1 MRKRKTMCWVLTMAF
16 LAWCV
21 PAFSLAAEEKTLDL
35 AEGSI
40 TVTGTKYVQNGQETP
55 YRGAYRIKQSGGQT
69 TNTITVQSGEIAMTL
84 ENVNMAEG
92 ADKTPPIA
100 VESGAH
106 LTLTLAGENAL
117 TTTSQWHGAV
127 DAVRVPEGA
136 RLTVKGEGKLTAE
149 TQGGAC
155 IGISKGKSG
164 TIRIEGGVIEA
175 TNRDG
180 SAIGGGWGA
189 AAGPIYITGGQITAH
204 GYGNTAAIGGGGNG
218 MGKAELVEI
227 SGGTVYAEAHGRA
240 STAIGAGNTSPFGT
254 IRITGGDVTA
264 VASDRYAVGSNSAEG
279 KIELLG
285 GTLTTKGTVGGMNW
299 PAADSLMVNGVVWY
313 GDAGNAETF
322 SKAQNPAGI
331 FFNGQAGTVYGQME
345 LTGDLTIEKDQTLT
359 LPQGSRLM
367 ENGHMLTVLGK
378 MEGEGVLQLTD
389 GALRLSAKANEPL
402 KAGDTIALTA
412 TLNRM
417 LADAEIQFMVN
428 GQAIGTPTA
437 VGEDAQT
444 AEVTYLVRTP
454 STYIFTAKL
463 SYHGV
468 VLESEKPVQLTLA
481 AEGAAP
487 TDAPQATPAQTTP
500 PAATQTPGGV
510 GTGDGSLPMWVL
522 WAVLGVAAVGG
533 GVVLYQ
539 KIKRN

>member
-1 MRKRKTMCWVLTMAF
+1 MMKRKTMCWVLTMAF

-35 AEGSI
+35 AGGSI
-40 TVTGTKYVQNGQETP
+40 TITETKYVQNGQETP
-55 YRGAYRIKQSGGQT
+55 YSGAYRIKQSGGQT
-69 TNTITVQSGEIAMTL
+69 TNTITVQSGDIAMTL

-92 ADKTPPIA
+92 AGKMPPIA

-106 LTLTLAGENAL
+106 LTLTLAGENTL
-117 TTTSQWHGAV
+117 TTASRGVSAA
-127 DAVRVPEGA
+127 DAIRVPEGA

-155 IGISKGKSG
+155 IGVSTGKSG

-180 SAIGGGWGA
+180 AAIGGGYSA
-189 AAGPIYITGGQITAH
+189 VAGPIYIRGGQ
-204 GYGNTAAIGGGGNG
+204 
-218 MGKAELVEI
+218 
-227 SGGTVYAEAHGRA
+227 
-240 STAIGAGNTSPFGT
+240 
-254 IRITGGDVTA
+254 VTA
-264 VASDRYAVGSNSAEG
+264 VAGYGNAMGSGMYRETDTAEG

-299 PAADSLMVNGVVWY
+299 PAADSLTINGVVWY

-322 SKAQNPAGI
+322 SKAQNPTGL
-331 FFNGQAGTVYGQME
+331 FFNGQAGTVYGQMK

-359 LPQGSRLM
+359 LPQGSQLI
-367 ENGHMLTVLGK
+367 ENGHKLSCLGK
-378 MEGEGVLQLTD
+378 LEGDGALQLDTLT
-389 GALRLSAKANEPL
+389 LRLSAKANEPL
-402 KAGDTIALTA
+402 KAGDTVALTA
-412 TLNRM
+412 TLDRA

-444 AEVTYLVRTP
+444 AEATYLVRTP
-454 STYIFTAKL
+454 STYTFTAKM

-468 VLESEKPVQLTLA
+468 AVESEKPVQLTLA
-481 AEGAAP
+481 EEGAAP
-487 TDAPQATPAQTTP
+487 TATPQTTPAQTNP

-510 GTGDGSLPMWVL
+510 STGDGSLPMWVL